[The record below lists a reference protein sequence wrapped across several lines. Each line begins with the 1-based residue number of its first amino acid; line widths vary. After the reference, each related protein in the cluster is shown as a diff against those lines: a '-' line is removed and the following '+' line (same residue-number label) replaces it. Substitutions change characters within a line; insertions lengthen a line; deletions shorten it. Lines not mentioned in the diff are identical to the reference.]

1 MPTPTI
7 VVGTPCYGGVVTE
20 IYMQSCLAL
29 LRAAAARNI
38 SIRIHTLPNDPLLS
52 RARNRIAA
60 QFLADE
66 TATHLMFIDADMGFE
81 PEQFFRLLD
90 FDKPVVAAVGPY
102 KTIAWDRVRQ
112 AIDRGASN
120 VEAASLI
127 YALSIRST
135 PGEQTVIRTKGADG
149 FARIDYV
156 GTAFM
161 LIRREAFETIAARNP
176 TIAYEDDTS
185 GAVSPIRHYAF
196 FNTRIDPETK
206 KYLSEDYSFC
216 RLWLDVGGDVWV
228 DLRSRLRHVGQHVFS
243 GDFSTQVGE

>member
-1 MPTPTI
+1 MI
-7 VVGTPCYGGVVTE
+7 GTPCYGGVVTE

-29 LRAAAARNI
+29 LRAADVRG
-38 SIRIHTLPNDPLLS
+38 IRVQIHTLPNDPLVS

-60 QFLADE
+60 QFLADPD
-66 TATHLMFIDADMGFE
+66 ATHLMFIDADMGFE

-102 KTIAWDRVRQ
+102 KTIVWDRVRQ
-112 AIDRGASN
+112 AIERGASN

-135 PGEQTVIRTKGADG
+135 PGNQTVIKTKGADG
-149 FARIDYV
+149 FAKIDYV

-161 LIRREAFETIAARNP
+161 LIRRDALKTIAALNP
-176 TIAYEDDTS
+176 TIEYEDDTS
-185 GAVSPIRHYAF
+185 GTVSPIRHFAF
-196 FNTRIDPETK
+196 FNMKIDPDTK

-216 RLWLDVGGDVWV
+216 RLWLDAGGEVWI
-228 DLRSRLRHVGQHVFS
+228 DLKSRLRHVGQHVFN
-243 GDFSTQVGE
+243 GDFSTQVG